1 MYTAR
6 NLVNNAYKDAG
17 VVGVGMTMSSDEL
30 NDGISWLNTILD
42 MMQQDQLFSSTT
54 VADHVTF
61 DGRMNYTVGPMPDL
75 TLNPTA
81 QVPDFILP
89 IMPSTLVG
97 CVFIN
102 GNNARLQSKP
112 CDAGVYFSRPVEIVQ
127 NPFPSEFY
135 YERGY
140 PLGTI
145 RFRMGTPNCP
155 GEILYSPSFTNV
167 DANTVLDGFPNGLLP
182 YMRWRLAADI
192 AKFNL
197 LDDTAMM
204 SRANTALTMYQRAN
218 YKGQHYTAD
227 MSAPGATPMT
237 GRKYNI
243 YAPADLVG
251 Y

>member
-1 MYTAR
+1 
-6 NLVNNAYKDAG
+6 
-17 VVGVGMTMSSDEL
+17 
-30 NDGISWLNTILD
+30 
-42 MMQQDQLFSSTT
+42 
-54 VADHVTF
+54 
-61 DGRMNYTVGPMPDL
+61 
-75 TLNPTA
+75 
-81 QVPDFILP
+81 
-89 IMPSTLVG
+89 MPSSIIG
-97 CVFIN
+97 CVFVN

-112 CDAGVYFSRPVEIVQ
+112 CDAQVYFSRPVEVVQ
-127 NPFPSEFY
+127 NPFPAEFY

-155 GEILYSPSFTNV
+155 GEILYSPSYTNV
-167 DANTVLDGFPNGLLP
+167 DANTSLDGYPNGLVP
-182 YMRWRLAADI
+182 YMRYRLAADI

-204 SRANTALTMYQRAN
+204 SRANTALTMFKRAN
-218 YKGQHYTAD
+218 YRGQHYTAD
-227 MSAPGATPMT
+227 MSAPGASPMT